1 MALQRVTRKS
11 VSDQVFDQVLG
22 EVVDGGLAVGEQLPS
37 ERQLA
42 EVLGVSRPAVREAL
56 QRMAQTRLVEVRHGG
71 GATVRDFRKYGGL
84 DLLPRLLVRDGG
96 VDPAVARSIVE
107 TRTSVAPGIAALAAA
122 RGGPALT
129 AALSAVL
136 DRMAETRDPVTWQEL
151 ALEFWDVVVDGADSI
166 VFRLM
171 FNGLRAAYEPVL
183 PALATVL
190 AAEVGQ
196 VDPYRVLATAID
208 AGDPGTARAAAERVL
223 APTNDAL
230 MEAFSALTT
239 TGSSTRPATNDGDES

>member
-1 MALQRVTRKS
+1 MALRPVTRKS

-22 EVVDGGLAVGEQLPS
+22 EVMDGGLEVGEQLPS

-56 QRMAQTRLVEVRHGG
+56 QRMTQARLVEVRHGG

-84 DLLPRLLVRDGG
+84 DLLPHLLVRDGG
-96 VDPAVARSIVE
+96 VDPAVARSVVE
-107 TRTSVAPGIAALAAA
+107 ARTSVAPGIAALAAQ

-129 AALSAVL
+129 AALGAVVEQL
-136 DRMAETRDPVTWQEL
+136 TETTDPVAWQEL
-151 ALEFWDVVVDGADSI
+151 TLRFWDVVVDGADSI

-171 FNGLRAAYEPVL
+171 FNGLRAAYEPTL
-183 PALATVL
+183 PALASLL

-196 VDPYRVLATAID
+196 VDPYRVLAAAIT
-208 AGDPGTARAAAERVL
+208 AGDPATARAAAERVL
-223 APTNDAL
+223 APTNDL
-230 MEAFSALTT
+230 LVGAFAALT
-239 TGSSTRPATNDGDES
+239 ATDDGEES

>member
-1 MALQRVTRKS
+1 MALKPVTRRS

-22 EVVDGGLAVGEQLPS
+22 EVMDGGLAAGEQLPS

-56 QRMAQTRLVEVRHGG
+56 QRMTQANLVEVRHGG

-84 DLLPRLLVRDGG
+84 DLLPNLLVRDGG
-96 VDPAVARSIVE
+96 VDPAVARSVVE
-107 TRTSVAPGIAALAAA
+107 TRTSVAPGIAALAAE

-129 AALSAVL
+129 AALTSL
-136 DRMAETRDPVTWQEL
+136 LEQLAETTDAVTWQQL
-151 ALEFWDVVVDGADSI
+151 TLEFWDVVVDGADSI

-183 PALATVL
+183 PALALVL

-196 VDPYRVLATAID
+196 VGPYTVLATAIT
-208 AGDPGTARAAAERVL
+208 AGDPATARAAAERVL

-230 MEAFSALTT
+230 MEAFSALI
-239 TGSSTRPATNDGDES
+239 ATADEADGDEA

>member
-1 MALQRVTRKS
+1 MALKPVTRRS

-22 EVVDGGLAVGEQLPS
+22 EVMDGGLAAGEQLPS

-56 QRMAQTRLVEVRHGG
+56 QRMNQANLVEVRHGG
-71 GATVRDFRKYGGL
+71 GATVRDFRRYGGL
-84 DLLPRLLVRDGG
+84 DLLPNLLVRDGG
-96 VDPAVARSIVE
+96 VDPAVARSVVE
-107 TRTSVAPGIAALAAA
+107 TRTSVAPGIAALAAE

-129 AALSAVL
+129 AALTELLEQLDETSDAV
-136 DRMAETRDPVTWQEL
+136 AWQRL
-151 ALEFWDVVVDGADSI
+151 TLEFWEVVVDGADSI

-183 PALATVL
+183 PALALVL

-196 VDPYRVLATAID
+196 VGPYRVLATAIT
-208 AGDPGTARAAAERVL
+208 AGDPATARAAAERVL

-230 MEAFSALTT
+230 MEAFSALT
-239 TGSSTRPATNDGDES
+239 ATAADADRDES

>member
-1 MALQRVTRKS
+1 MALKPVTRRS

-22 EVVDGGLAVGEQLPS
+22 EVMDGGLAVGEQLPS

-56 QRMAQTRLVEVRHGG
+56 QRMSQARLVEVRHGG

-84 DLLPRLLVRDGG
+84 DLLPHLLVIDGA
-96 VDPAVARSIVE
+96 VDPMVARSVVE
-107 TRTSVAPGIAALAAA
+107 ARTSVGPGIAALAAA
-122 RGGPALT
+122 RGGPALAT
-129 AALSAVL
+129 ALGEVV
-136 DRMAETRDPVTWQEL
+136 DRLTATTDPVTWQEL
-151 ALEFWDVVVDGADSI
+151 ALEYWDVVVDGADSI

-171 FNGLRAAYEPVL
+171 FNGLRAAYEPSLPVL
-183 PALATVL
+183 AAVL

-196 VDPYRVLATAID
+196 ADPYRLLAAAIA
-208 AGDPGTARAAAERVL
+208 AGDPATARAAAERVL

-230 MEAFSALTT
+230 IGALEALAATT
-239 TGSSTRPATNDGDES
+239 AAGDES

>member
-1 MALQRVTRKS
+1 MALKPVTRKS

-22 EVVDGGLAVGEQLPS
+22 EVVDGGLAAGEQLPS

-96 VDPAVARSIVE
+96 VDPAVARSVVE
-107 TRTSVAPGIAALAAA
+107 ARTSVGPIIAALAAQ

-129 AALSAVL
+129 GALEDVIARLAGTTDSQ
-136 DRMAETRDPVTWQEL
+136 TWQEL
-151 ALEFWDVVVDGADSI
+151 ALEYWDVVVDGADSI
-166 VFRLM
+166 VYRLM
-171 FNGLRAAYEPVL
+171 FNGLRAAYEPAI
-183 PALATVL
+183 PALAL
-190 AAEVGQ
+190 ALAPEVGQ
-196 VDPYRVLATAID
+196 VEPYRLLAAAIS
-208 AGDPGTARAAAERVL
+208 AGDPATARAAAERVL
-223 APTNDAL
+223 APTNSSLMTAFTAL
-230 MEAFSALTT
+230 SNPEGEQA
-239 TGSSTRPATNDGDES
+239 

>member
-1 MALQRVTRKS
+1 M
-11 VSDQVFDQVLG
+11 
-22 EVVDGGLAVGEQLPS
+22 
-37 ERQLA
+37 
-42 EVLGVSRPAVREAL
+42 
-56 QRMAQTRLVEVRHGG
+56 RHGG

-84 DLLPRLLVRDGG
+84 DLLPHLLVRDGG
-96 VDPAVARSIVE
+96 VDPAVARSVVE
-107 TRTSVAPGIAALAAA
+107 TRTSVAPGIAALAAE

-129 AALSAVL
+129 AALGSVVEQLAATT
-136 DRMAETRDPVTWQEL
+136 DAVTWQQL

-183 PALATVL
+183 PALALVL

-196 VDPYRVLATAID
+196 VDPYAVLATAIT
-208 AGDPGTARAAAERVL
+208 AGDPATARAAAERVL

-230 MEAFSALTT
+230 MEAFSALI
-239 TGSSTRPATNDGDES
+239 ATADKADGEEA

>member
-1 MALQRVTRKS
+1 MVLKPVTRRS

-22 EVVDGGLAVGEQLPS
+22 EVMDGGLAAGEQLPS

-56 QRMAQTRLVEVRHGG
+56 QRMAQARLVEVRHGG
-71 GATVRDFRKYGGL
+71 GATVRDFRKHGGL
-84 DLLPRLLVRDGG
+84 DLLPHLLVTDG
-96 VDPAVARSIVE
+96 VIDPSVARSVVE
-107 TRTSVAPGIAALAAA
+107 VRTSVGPGIAALAAE
-122 RGGPALT
+122 RGGPALAT
-129 AALSAVL
+129 ALGDVV
-136 DRMAETRDPVTWQEL
+136 DRLAAASDPVTWQEL

-171 FNGLRAAYEPVL
+171 FNGLRVAYEPALPVL
-183 PALATVL
+183 AHAL

-196 VDPYRVLATAID
+196 VDPYRLLTAAIT
-208 AGDPGTARAAAERVL
+208 AGDPATARAAAERVL

-230 MEAFSALTT
+230 MEAFAALTDT
-239 TGSSTRPATNDGDES
+239 SDGDES

>member
-1 MALQRVTRKS
+1 MALKPVTRKS

-22 EVVDGGLAVGEQLPS
+22 EVMDGGLAAGEQLPS

-56 QRMAQTRLVEVRHGG
+56 QRMTQANLVEVRHGG
-71 GATVRDFRKYGGL
+71 GATVRDFRRYGGL
-84 DLLPRLLVRDGG
+84 DLLPNLLVRDGG
-96 VDPAVARSIVE
+96 VDPEVARSVVE
-107 TRTSVAPGIAALAAA
+107 TRTSVAPGIAALAAE

-129 AALSAVL
+129 AALTELLAQLEETTDAV
-136 DRMAETRDPVTWQEL
+136 AWQQL
-151 ALEFWDVVVDGADSI
+151 TLEFWEIVVDGADSI

-183 PALATVL
+183 PALALVL

-196 VDPYRVLATAID
+196 VGPYRVLAAAIT
-208 AGDPGTARAAAERVL
+208 AGDPATARAAAERVL

-230 MEAFSALTT
+230 MEAFSALT
-239 TGSSTRPATNDGDES
+239 ATPEDADEADGEDA

>member
-1 MALQRVTRKS
+1 MAFKPVTRKS

-22 EVVDGGLAVGEQLPS
+22 EVMDGGLAAGEQLPS

-56 QRMAQTRLVEVRHGG
+56 QRMTQANLVEVRHGG
-71 GATVRDFRKYGGL
+71 GATIRDFRRYGGL
-84 DLLPRLLVRDGG
+84 DLLPNLLVRDGG
-96 VDPAVARSIVE
+96 VDPLVARSVVE
-107 TRTSVAPGIAALAAA
+107 ARTSVAPGIAALAAE
-122 RGGPALT
+122 RGGPALS
-129 AALSAVL
+129 AALTDVLERL
-136 DRMAETRDPVTWQEL
+136 DRTDDAVTWQRL
-151 ALEFWDVVVDGADSI
+151 ALEFWDIVVDGADSI

-183 PALATVL
+183 PALAAVL

-196 VDPYRVLATAID
+196 VEPFRVLATAIA
-208 AGDPGTARAAAERVL
+208 AGDPATARAAAERVL

-230 MEAFSALTT
+230 MEAFDALSATT
-239 TGSSTRPATNDGDES
+239 DGDDA

>member
-1 MALQRVTRKS
+1 MALKPVTRRS

-22 EVVDGGLAVGEQLPS
+22 EVMDGGLAVGEQLPS

-56 QRMAQTRLVEVRHGG
+56 QRMAQAQLVEVRHGG

-84 DLLPRLLVRDGG
+84 DLLPHLLVTDAG
-96 VDPAVARSIVE
+96 VDPAVARSVVE
-107 TRTSVAPGIAALAAA
+107 ARTSIAPGIAALAAQ
-122 RGGPALT
+122 RGGPALA
-129 AALSAVL
+129 AALGEILERLAATT
-136 DRMAETRDPVTWQEL
+136 DAVTWQQL

-171 FNGLRAAYEPVL
+171 FNGLRAAYEPTL
-183 PALATVL
+183 PALAPLL

-196 VDPYRVLATAID
+196 VDPYRVLATAIG
-208 AGDPGTARAAAERVL
+208 AGDPATARAAAERVL
-223 APTNDAL
+223 APTNDTL
-230 MEAFSALTT
+230 LGAFAALTAT
-239 TGSSTRPATNDGDES
+239 TAPTETTDGDES

>member
-1 MALQRVTRKS
+1 MALKPVTRRS

-22 EVVDGGLAVGEQLPS
+22 EVMDGGLAAGEQLPS

-56 QRMAQTRLVEVRHGG
+56 QRMTQANLVEVRHGG

-84 DLLPRLLVRDGG
+84 DLLPNLLVRDGG
-96 VDPAVARSIVE
+96 VDPAVARSVVE
-107 TRTSVAPGIAALAAA
+107 TRTSVAPGIAALAAE

-129 AALSAVL
+129 AALTALLEQL
-136 DRMAETRDPVTWQEL
+136 DETTDAVTWQQL
-151 ALEFWDVVVDGADSI
+151 TLEFWDVVVDGADSI

-183 PALATVL
+183 PALALVL

-196 VDPYRVLATAID
+196 VGPYRVLATAIT
-208 AGDPGTARAAAERVL
+208 AGDPATARAAAERVL

-230 MEAFSALTT
+230 MEAFSALT
-239 TGSSTRPATNDGDES
+239 ATPVEADGDET